1 MGIDKKDV
9 RFVFHFNLAKSVEG
23 YYQEAGRAGRDG
35 YPAKC
40 ILFYN
45 EADVKRLKRILTMP
59 QKGCNAKQKKI
70 KVVLT
75 LFWMHFSQTFF
86 FTTLALL
93 VGRTLDKD
101 AKIL

>member
-86 FTTLALL
+86 SRRLL
-93 VGRTLDKD
+93 CW
-101 AKIL
+101 